1 MPALRNSRKAL
12 EAASPLGYR
21 SNPPRS
27 SSPRSSSPRS
37 NPAAR
42 GSGSPLSGSPLKL
55 AAGSPRRTP
64 SSSSF
69 GARMAVFQASE
80 TQTAGPKTA
89 SPKTIRPKQEVTSPM
104 ALNPEAP
111 VLRPVRGAQV
121 DAKLAALT
129 MRDKAAT
136 DTPELNVKKQV
147 WRPRNDVFGSYV
159 RKLTFDKNA
168 AGLPPPRSIADL
180 P

>member
-1 MPALRNSRKAL
+1 MPALRNSRTAP
-12 EAASPLGYR
+12 EAASPLGHR

-27 SSPRSSSPRS
+27 NPPR
-37 NPAAR
+37 
-42 GSGSPLSGSPLKL
+42 SGSPLKL

-89 SPKTIRPKQEVTSPM
+89 SPKTIRPKPEVTSPRSVS
-104 ALNPEAP
+104 PEAP
-111 VLRPVRGAQV
+111 VLRPARGAQV

-129 MRDKAAT
+129 MLEKAAT
-136 DTPELNVKKQV
+136 DTPQLNVKKQV

>member
-1 MPALRNSRKAL
+1 MPALRNSRTAP
-12 EAASPLGYR
+12 EAASPLGHR

-27 SSPRSSSPRS
+27 NPPR
-37 NPAAR
+37 
-42 GSGSPLSGSPLKL
+42 SGSPLKL

-80 TQTAGPKTA
+80 TQAAGPKTA
-89 SPKTIRPKQEVTSPM
+89 SPKTIRPKPEVTSP
-104 ALNPEAP
+104 EAP
-111 VLRPVRGAQV
+111 ALRPARGAQV

-129 MRDKAAT
+129 MLEKAAT
-136 DTPELNVKKQV
+136 DTPQLNVKKQV
-147 WRPRNDVFGSYV
+147 WRPRNDIFGSYV